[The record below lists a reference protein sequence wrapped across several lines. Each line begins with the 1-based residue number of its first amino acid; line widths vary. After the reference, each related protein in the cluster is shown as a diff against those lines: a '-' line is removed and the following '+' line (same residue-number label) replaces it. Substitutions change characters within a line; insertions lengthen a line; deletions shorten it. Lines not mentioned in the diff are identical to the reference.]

1 MGPSTAVGAMGGA
14 QGNPLASTAAVGTI
28 LSEANMAGPLWHRSP
43 PDTSCSDKSEPNM
56 SGCEVHQAPDPQ
68 GAKCVQRNRHG
79 MGKTAAKALNLP
91 GNPRG
96 EEIDDRRPPLVKEA

>member
-1 MGPSTAVGAMGGA
+1 
-14 QGNPLASTAAVGTI
+14 
-28 LSEANMAGPLWHRSP
+28 
-43 PDTSCSDKSEPNM
+43 M